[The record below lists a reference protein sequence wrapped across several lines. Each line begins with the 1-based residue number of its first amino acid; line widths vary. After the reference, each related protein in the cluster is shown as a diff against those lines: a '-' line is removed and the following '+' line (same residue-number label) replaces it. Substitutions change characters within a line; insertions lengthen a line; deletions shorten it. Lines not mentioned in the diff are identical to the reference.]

1 MARTTLAYLS
11 RDAPGSIRRDGTLSI
26 EPDADVDRTI
36 SGVEIE
42 EVATEVRDARAA
54 LGSSAPQVARNGFGL
69 YPDPA
74 PAIDFLDH
82 DAVVQRYLPRC
93 EELVLDA
100 VGGGQAI
107 AFDYNI
113 RAAERAERGRVLG
126 DRRFVH
132 GPARVVHADFTLD
145 GSRQWIRDLVSGSAP
160 TTVAVEERAPI
171 GEAIGEALLGGSM
184 PWRFVTIWR
193 NRSTEPVRDN
203 ALAMCNGSSVRAE
216 DLAACEIRYAHRV
229 GEAYFARPAPT
240 HEWWWYPELHRDE
253 VLLIKQWDA
262 SGVFARSGGA
272 VSDPD
277 GDGPSTFCLHASF
290 DPFGEDIGQARESID
305 VRCLVIG

>member
-1 MARTTLAYLS
+1 VSRTTLAYLS
-11 RDAPGSIRRDGTLSI
+11 QDAPGSIRRDGTLSI

-36 SGVEIE
+36 SGVEIQ
-42 EVATEVRDARAA
+42 EVATEVRDARSARGSAA
-54 LGSSAPQVARNGFGL
+54 PHVARNGFEL
-69 YPDPA
+69 RHEPT

-82 DAVVQRYLPRC
+82 AAVVEQYLPRC

-100 VGGGQAI
+100 VGGRQAI

-113 RAAERAERGRVLG
+113 RAAERAARGRVLG

-145 GSRQWIRDLVSGSAP
+145 GSRQWIRDLVSGAAP
-160 TTVAVEERAPI
+160 TTVAADERAPVDAA
-171 GEAIGEALLGGSM
+171 GLDALLDGST

-193 NRSTEPVRDN
+193 NRSDEPVRDN
-203 ALAMCNGSSVRAE
+203 ALAMCDGSSVRAP

-229 GEAYFARPAPT
+229 GEAYFARPAAA

-262 SGVFARSGGA
+262 SGVFARSDGA

-290 DPFGEDIGQARESID
+290 DPFGEDVGHQRESID